1 MREVGMGES
10 ILWSQNNI
18 AYYVFPGRSGATGG
32 SMVRAFSG
40 LAVVKAKQSHV
51 SSSACLAAVSSAQCA
66 RAILFTAR
74 SPAPPSFASQL
85 TLQRSDPDLC
95 WRRDG
100 RSTLHSDRAELCW
113 QTSALSESGMSG
125 CCTKRRPSLARL
137 LRRCAEIAT
146 KERPSEDSNQIRPC
160 LMMSYCLCADVD
172 PYVVVGPR
180 RQRVERSRCSRPLS
194 LSRFA
199 CKKKMP
205 ILLCSYK
212 SRLPERGLSSFS
224 ARSSREEKP
233 SFHSPL

>member
-1 MREVGMGES
+1 
-10 ILWSQNNI
+10 
-18 AYYVFPGRSGATGG
+18 
-32 SMVRAFSG
+32 MVRAFSG

-205 ILLCSYK
+205 ILPAPTRAVSQNGGSLLFLLDLLGRK
-212 SRLPERGLSSFS
+212 
-224 ARSSREEKP
+224 KP